1 METLEEYT
9 KIAEKLI
16 NRYGHP
22 WMMDNEY
29 IGLIVHNLIKSDM
42 KFNSNKG
49 ISIRTYR
56 YGGFI
61 FSMNVIY
68 KHRKERM
75 SSVSLD
81 NPDFNGESRYD
92 GIASLEKEP
101 CENLVDVE
109 NFSHESDTIR
119 TLINT
124 KELTPRERE
133 YLKMIYIDGM
143 THNEIA
149 SHFDVSRQAVSY
161 LEQKALTKL
170 KEIYA

>member
-9 KIAEKLI
+9 RIAEKLI
-16 NRYGHP
+16 NKYGHP
-22 WMMDNEY
+22 WMMDDEY

-42 KFNSNKG
+42 KFNSERG

-56 YGGFI
+56 YGGFL

-75 SSVSLD
+75 SSLSLD
-81 NPDFNGESRYD
+81 NPDVNGESRYD
-92 GIASLEKEP
+92 SIASTEKEP
-101 CENLVDVE
+101 SENLVEIE
-109 NFSHESDTIR
+109 NFDYESNTVKS
-119 TLINT
+119 LIES
-124 KELTPRERE
+124 KELTNKERQ

-149 SHFDVSRQAVSY
+149 RHFNVSRQAVSY